1 MDLKLGPEE
10 LAFRDELREFFA
22 GAVRPEYRTAIRA
35 GLRPTPQQLT
45 DWQATLAARGWGAPT
60 WPKEYGGTGWTPTQ
74 LYIFETEAARADAPI
89 QFHQGLELI
98 GPIIFTFG
106 TEEQKTHYLPRIISG
121 EDWWCQGYSEP
132 GAGSD
137 LAALSTKAERDGDH
151 YVINGQKMWTSYA
164 HVASHMFCLVRT
176 SKEERRQQGISLILV
191 DMKTPGIK
199 IRPVETLDEKH
210 HTNEVF
216 LDDVRVPVDNLVG
229 EEGNGWGYGKVLLDR
244 ERAVGASTALRLPSQ
259 VAAVSEAASR
269 IAYGGGTLADLPAIA
284 SQLAQL
290 EIEALTIETTVMR
303 LMADAAAGVD
313 SGPRASMLK
322 LRWSETLQK
331 VTELWTEVLGY
342 DAAVFEDLSG
352 ECVPEDMPLALQ
364 GALYA
369 RVTSIYGGSSEI
381 QRNIIARRSLG
392 L

>member
-1 MDLKLGPEE
+1 
-10 LAFRDELREFFA
+10 
-22 GAVRPEYRTAIRA
+22 
-35 GLRPTPQQLT
+35 
-45 DWQATLAARGWGAPT
+45 
-60 WPKEYGGTGWTPTQ
+60 
-74 LYIFETEAARADAPI
+74 
-89 QFHQGLELI
+89 
-98 GPIIFTFG
+98 
-106 TEEQKTHYLPRIISG
+106 
-121 EDWWCQGYSEP
+121 
-132 GAGSD
+132 
-137 LAALSTKAERDGDH
+137 
-151 YVINGQKMWTSYA
+151 
-164 HVASHMFCLVRT
+164 
-176 SKEERRQQGISLILV
+176 LILV
-191 DMKTPGIK
+191 DMNTPGIK

-216 LDDVRVPVDNLVG
+216 LDDVRVPVANLVG
-229 EEGNGWGYGKVLLDR
+229 EEGKGWGYGKVLLDR

-259 VAAVSEAASR
+259 VEAVHSAARRIPYGAA
-269 IAYGGGTLADLPAIA
+269 TLAEVPSIA

-290 EIEALTIETTVMR
+290 EIEALTIETMVMR

-342 DAAVFEDLSG
+342 DAAVFENLSSDST
-352 ECVPEDMPLALQ
+352 PDDMPLALQ